1 MNKNLR
7 LKSAWRKF
15 IEMNGSGV
23 LLALIVFIILVS
35 IIAPHITGGK
45 YLTWKNII
53 QVFRQQTYIGIIACG
68 MTFVIISGNID
79 LSVGSQLTLLTVLC
93 ANLSLQSNFLA
104 IVGTLFLGLVLGVFN
119 GFFVS
124 GLKLNPFIVTLG
136 TGSIYGALAMILTSG
151 FTKRADSILFDYIG
165 TGSVFGLIPMPVLI
179 MLAVVLVFSF
189 ISKRTVF
196 GQRLY
201 AIGANPKAARYSG
214 IRSRR
219 TVAITYVLSGFC
231 CALAAIVLIARSTSA
246 NPAVAGGKEMD
257 VILAV
262 VLGGTSILGG
272 KGSIWGTVIGFL
284 FIGFM
289 SNGFTFLN
297 FNQYMQWEVMGVILV
312 SALAIDVYK
321 QKGGSI
327 WKRKQS

>member
-1 MNKNLR
+1 MNLNSKKTNLW
-7 LKSAWRKF
+7 KKF
-15 IEMNGSGV
+15 LEMNGSGV
-23 LLALIVFIILVS
+23 LISLIAFIILVS
-35 IIAPHITGGK
+35 IISPHITGGK
-45 YLTWKNII
+45 YLTWTNII

-93 ANLSLQSNFLA
+93 ANFSHHGNLLA
-104 IVGTLFLGLVLGVFN
+104 ILGTLTLGLVLGFFN
-119 GFFVS
+119 GLFVS

-136 TGSIYGALAMILTSG
+136 TGSIFGALAMILTSG
-151 FTKRADSILFDYIG
+151 FTKRADSTLFNYIG
-165 TGSVFGLIPMPVLI
+165 TGSVLGFIPMPVLI
-179 MLAVVLVFSF
+179 MLCVVLIFAF
-189 ISKRTVF
+189 ILKRTVF
-196 GQRLY
+196 GQRIY

-214 IRSRR
+214 IRSRAF
-219 TVAITYVLSGFC
+219 VAITYILSGFC
-231 CALAAIVLIARSTSA
+231 CALAAITLIARSTSA

-257 VILAV
+257 VILSV

-297 FNQYMQWEVMGVILV
+297 FNQYMQWVVMGIILV
-312 SALAIDVYK
+312 IALAIDVYK
-321 QKGGSI
+321 QKG
-327 WKRKQS
+327 RV